1 MVLTIIVKKSTRKNK
16 KYMAIVDGK
25 KVHFGQAGASDYT
38 IHKDDARKQ
47 RYINRHIKREKQFW
61 THKRANLLRPSY
73 WAKNLSWNK
82 KTLKASAKDIERHFN
97 NSIDVKT

>member
-16 KYMAIVDGK
+16 KYMAIVDGR

-38 IHKDDARKQ
+38 IHKDNARKQ

-61 THKRANLLRPSY
+61 THKRANLLRASY
-73 WAKNLSWNK
+73 WARWLLWNK
-82 KTLKASAKDIERHFN
+82 KTALESKKFIEQRQNIDI
-97 NSIDVKT
+97 S